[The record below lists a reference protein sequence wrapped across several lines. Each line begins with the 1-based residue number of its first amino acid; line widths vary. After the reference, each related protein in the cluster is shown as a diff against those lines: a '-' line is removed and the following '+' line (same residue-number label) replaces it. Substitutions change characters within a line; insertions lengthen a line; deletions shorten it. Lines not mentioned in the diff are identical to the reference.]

1 MTLTITIRIPGGL
14 PLPAGLTAPAAGR
27 DRTPVASQAG
37 VTDMLRLLRTLLP
50 LVEPAAMLMADAAG
64 LGLIGQIVCA
74 TAIRSARQV
83 LAA

>member
-1 MTLTITIRIPGGL
+1 
-14 PLPAGLTAPAAGR
+14 
-27 DRTPVASQAG
+27 
-37 VTDMLRLLRTLLP
+37 MLRLLRTLLP